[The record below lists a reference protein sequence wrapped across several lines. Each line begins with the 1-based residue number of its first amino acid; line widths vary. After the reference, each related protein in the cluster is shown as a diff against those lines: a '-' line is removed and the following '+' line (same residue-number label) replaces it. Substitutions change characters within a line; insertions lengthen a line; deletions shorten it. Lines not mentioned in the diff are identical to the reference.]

1 MSVFDSQNYMTR
13 NVKNLNGS
21 MRRFVLV
28 LRIKRIRYDMMV
40 VYTSYLDRVSK
51 NVNLQSD
58 IS

>member
-1 MSVFDSQNYMTR
+1 MTR

-40 VYTSYLDRVSK
+40 VYLHLFLDRVSK
-51 NVNLQSD
+51 NVNLQRD

>member
-1 MSVFDSQNYMTR
+1 MTR

-40 VYTSYLDRVSK
+40 VYTCFLDRVSK
-51 NVNLQSD
+51 NVNLQSY